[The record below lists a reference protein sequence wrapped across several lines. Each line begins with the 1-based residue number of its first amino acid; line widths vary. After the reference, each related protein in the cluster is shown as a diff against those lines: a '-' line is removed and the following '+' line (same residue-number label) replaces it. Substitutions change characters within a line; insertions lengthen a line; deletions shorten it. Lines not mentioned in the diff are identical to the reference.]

1 MTMMRS
7 RLLLASVAA
16 AATLA
21 AGARQDRWEVVGPGG
36 GGAMYYPTISPH
48 DSSRVLL
55 RCDMTGSYIT
65 NDAGESWRMFNLRTT
80 TSFFVFDPVDPETIY
95 TYSLGLWRSTDGG
108 KGWSLVYPKP
118 ETVTGVR
125 IAGDHGEES
134 IQTEG
139 AGYTSI
145 SALAVDPA
153 DSRVLYAAIGPWLH
167 VSKDWGETWD
177 YLGVLSDGAS
187 QIHVDPAS
195 PADNRTVY
203 IIGNRSVTVWENGI
217 LSVRQAPEEMPAFTD
232 AALGFPEGGA
242 PVVYATAGSVMIVS
256 EDGGSNWQRAAD
268 LPGTDAS
275 YSGVGT
281 SLFHPDTVYL
291 SYSNLTEPDGRYW
304 FGVARSNDRGRTWE
318 VVWKSGNK
326 SPENIEDGW
335 LPGAMG
341 AGWAGPP
348 IARGLGVAPNDPNVV
363 YGTDYGRAIRSLDGG
378 QTWQAAY
385 SGKTEDDAYNTR
397 GLDVTTAYGL
407 HWDPFDANRVFISYT
422 DVVLFRSETG
432 GKSWLYS
439 GAGVTKDWRNTVYWM
454 EFDPEVPGRVWAA
467 MSSTHDLPRPKM
479 WRSKAPSTY
488 QGGIALSEDGGKT
501 WRKSSEGM
509 PQTAATHI
517 LLDPTS
523 PADARVLY
531 AAGFGRGVYK
541 SSDGGQSWELKN
553 NGLQGD
559 EPFAWRLVR
568 DSNGTLYLV
577 VARRSQ
583 NGTYGDGND
592 GALYRSTDG
601 AESWTRMPL
610 PEGLNGPNG
619 LAIDPDDPQRLYLAA
634 WGRYNRY
641 GDTDGGVFVSTDGGE
656 TWNNTLSADQ
666 HVYDVTMDKRNG
678 VLYAAGFESSAWR
691 SADRGETWQR
701 IKGYNFKWGHRVVP
715 DPQDPALIY
724 ITTFGGSVWHGP
736 AEGDADAVEDIVSPA
751 PMMFTRP

>member
-7 RLLLASVAA
+7 RLLLASLAA

-108 KGWSLVYPKP
+108 KGWSLIYPRP

-153 DSRVLYAAIGPWLH
+153 DSRKLYAAIGPWLH
-167 VSKDWGETWD
+167 VSNDWGETWE
-177 YLGVLSDGAS
+177 YLAVLSDGAS

-195 PADNRTVY
+195 PAEDRAVY
-203 IIGNRSVTVWENGI
+203 IIGNRSVSVWQSGVLN
-217 LSVRQAPEEMPAFTD
+217 VRQAPEEMPAFTD

-242 PVVYATAGSVMIVS
+242 PVVYATAGGVMIVS
-256 EDGGSNWQRAAD
+256 EDGGASWQRAAD

-281 SLFHPDTVYL
+281 SLFHPDVVYL

-335 LPGAMG
+335 LPAAMG

-397 GLDVTTAYGL
+397 GLDVTTCLRPALGPLRRQPRFHQLYRCGAVPQRDRREEL
-407 HWDPFDANRVFISYT
+407 A
-422 DVVLFRSETG
+422 LFR
-432 GKSWLYS
+432 
-439 GAGVTKDWRNTVYWM
+439 R
-454 EFDPEVPGRVWAA
+454 GRHEGLAQ
-467 MSSTHDLPRPKM
+467 HDLLDGVRPRSDGPRVGRDEQHPRPAA
-479 WRSKAPSTY
+479 SQDVAFQS
-488 QGGIALSEDGGKT
+488 ALHLS
-501 WRKSSEGM
+501 
-509 PQTAATHI
+509 
-517 LLDPTS
+517 
-523 PADARVLY
+523 
-531 AAGFGRGVYK
+531 GRH
-541 SSDGGQSWELKN
+541 
-553 NGLQGD
+553 
-559 EPFAWRLVR
+559 R
-568 DSNGTLYLV
+568 
-577 VARRSQ
+577 
-583 NGTYGDGND
+583 
-592 GALYRSTDG
+592 
-601 AESWTRMPL
+601 
-610 PEGLNGPNG
+610 
-619 LAIDPDDPQRLYLAA
+619 PQRGRRQDVAQVLGRHAA
-634 WGRYNRY
+634 DGRYPH
-641 GDTDGGVFVSTDGGE
+641 
-656 TWNNTLSADQ
+656 SARPHQ
-666 HVYDVTMDKRNG
+666 PRRRPRA
-678 VLYAAGFESSAWR
+678 LCR
-691 SADRGETWQR
+691 R
-701 IKGYNFKWGHRVVP
+701 IRPWG
-715 DPQDPALIY
+715 I
-724 ITTFGGSVWHGP
+724 
-736 AEGDADAVEDIVSPA
+736 
-751 PMMFTRP
+751 